1 MDTKEIQQQ
10 IDDAPDGGEVRI
22 PAGTHE
28 LDAPLRLKPGVKLRG
43 EGDQT
48 LLLIKETLPIAERK
62 EINFI
67 ELQPLGADTVHD
79 VEISDLHLKGP
90 GASDDITQEV
100 ASEATKGCGIVALGV
115 AFNIRIEK
123 VSMENVS
130 GCGIF
135 FFDRSRESLSH
146 NIRIVQCRIHQSR
159 RPADP
164 QKFNNYKD
172 ISFYGAFFKDIEVI
186 DNTCTFDPTRSS
198 SPFGNDSG
206 IAFVFNGNLGS
217 VRNALFRGNVC
228 DGHARHGIITN
239 YGKMPAFDVEVR
251 DNTCRDNRWVG
262 IYVNTN
268 IEEGENVLIED
279 NVCEHNG
286 YGGSSDPNAL
296 DKTIRGGIVL
306 AGCYNSTIRNNHCNG
321 NGSPSSNFAKADAS
335 AKYAAGIRVRGKN
348 LVLLNNETRKNKGGD
363 IVEWPSPYDNVEVKG
378 TKRDFFLIRFF
389 WKLFG

>member
-67 ELQPLGADTVHD
+67 ELQPLGADTAHD
-79 VEISDLHLKGP
+79 VEVSDLRLQGP
-90 GASDDITQEV
+90 GASDNITHEV

-115 AFNIRIEK
+115 AFNIRIEN

-130 GCGIF
+130 GCGIL
-135 FFDRSRESLSH
+135 FFDRSQKSLSH

-217 VRNALFRGNVC
+217 VRC
-228 DGHARHGIITN
+228 D
-239 YGKMPAFDVEVR
+239 
-251 DNTCRDNRWVG
+251 
-262 IYVNTN
+262 
-268 IEEGENVLIED
+268 
-279 NVCEHNG
+279 
-286 YGGSSDPNAL
+286 
-296 DKTIRGGIVL
+296 
-306 AGCYNSTIRNNHCNG
+306 
-321 NGSPSSNFAKADAS
+321 
-335 AKYAAGIRVRGKN
+335 AAGW
-348 LVLLNNETRKNKGGD
+348 E
-363 IVEWPSPYDNVEVKG
+363 PSTVS
-378 TKRDFFLIRFF
+378 
-389 WKLFG
+389 